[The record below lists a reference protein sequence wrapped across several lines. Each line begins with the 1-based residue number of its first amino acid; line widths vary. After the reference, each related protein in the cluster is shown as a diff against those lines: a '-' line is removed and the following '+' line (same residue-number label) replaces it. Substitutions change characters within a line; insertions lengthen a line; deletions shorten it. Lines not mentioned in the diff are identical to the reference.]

1 MAGNGKKVLQWGLL
15 LLVVGL
21 LVGCGAGKPTI
32 VAKAYFEALEEGDW
46 EEANYY
52 VSIRSLYLF
61 DEMQPYL
68 KAGNQYTIEGYLIN
82 DDGTAIVQYKE
93 NNDPTIRELHLT
105 KERGRW
111 RVKLGDK

>member
-52 VSIRSLYLF
+52 VSFRSLYLF
-61 DEMQPYL
+61 EELRPHLQPGNHYVIKGYQLIDDDTAVVTYRENDGPDLQELYL
-68 KAGNQYTIEGYLIN
+68 
-82 DDGTAIVQYKE
+82 V
-93 NNDPTIRELHLT
+93 

-111 RVKLGDK
+111 RVQLGEK